1 MRTFFPFLVVLAAMA
16 SPAVAQQAAL
26 PGVIPIKPSQG
37 PGEVAKRAPV
47 NGVLVLYGNE
57 RCPTDT
63 SGDEIVVCER
73 RGAEEQFRVPKEL
86 RNFQVTPE
94 NSAWAVK
101 QKALLASGGP
111 GANGTGSCSVNGVGG
126 QTGCFGDAIA
136 ASRAANAERKAAEDA
151 GK

>member
-1 MRTFFPFLVVLAAMA
+1 MRMLPLFLIAIVAA
-16 SPAVAQQAAL
+16 SPATAQQAAL
-26 PGVIPIKPSQG
+26 PGVMPIKPMQG
-37 PGEVAKRAPV
+37 PGEVARGAPV

-73 RGAEEQFRVPKEL
+73 RGAAEQFRVPKEL
-86 RNFQVTPE
+86 RNFQITPE

-101 QKALLASGGP
+101 QKALLATGGP
-111 GANGTGSCSVNGVGG
+111 GANGTGSCSVNGAGG

-136 ASRAANAERKAAEDA
+136 ASRAANAERKAAQTE

>member
-1 MRTFFPFLVVLAAMA
+1 MRTFFPFLVVLAALA

>member
-1 MRTFFPFLVVLAAMA
+1 MRMPSLFLATLAATA
-16 SPAVAQQAAL
+16 SPAMAQQAAL

-47 NGVLVLYGNE
+47 NGVLGIKAGE
-57 RCPTDT
+57 RRVAETD
-63 SGDEIVVCER
+63 GDEVVVCER
-73 RGAEEQFRVPKEL
+73 RSASEQYRVPKEL

-126 QTGCFGDAIA
+126 ASGCMTSQFAET
-136 ASRAANAERKAAEDA
+136 RAANAERKAADGE